1 VVTFPH
7 DEAGRTVNAPA
18 RQTAA
23 LAVAWS
29 GAVLFVLSLLFF
41 LYCYAFRFAAPAP
54 PGSAGGA
61 ALLNLVLFTV
71 FATHHSVL
79 ARSRVKARVRRV
91 LPAPLER
98 SAYTWVASVLFI
110 LVCAFWQPVPGE
122 LYQLTGAAGIGG
134 YAVQLLG
141 ILLTAR
147 SSARLDVLDLAG
159 VRPVLRAGSG
169 REAPRVPLETNGLY
183 GFVRHPVYFGW
194 VLFVFGAPHM
204 TMTRLVFAVTS
215 TAYLA
220 VAIPFEERGLVQTFG
235 PDYLAYRE
243 RVRWRMIPGIY

>member
-1 VVTFPH
+1 VVTFPR
-7 DEAGRTVNAPA
+7 DGAGRTVNTPT

-23 LAVAWS
+23 LVVAWS
-29 GAVLFVLSLLFF
+29 GAVLFALSLLFF
-41 LYCYAFRFAAPAP
+41 LYSYALRFGASAP
-54 PGSAGGA
+54 PGSARAA
-61 ALLNLVLFTV
+61 ALVNLLLFTV
-71 FATHHSVL
+71 FAAHHSVL
-79 ARSRVKARVRRV
+79 ARSRVKAGMRRV

-110 LVCAFWQPVPGE
+110 LVCAFWQAVPGE
-122 LYQLTGAAGIGG
+122 LYHLTGFAGIAG

-141 ILLTAR
+141 ILLTAG

-159 VRPVLRAGSG
+159 VRPVLRAGG
-169 REAPRVPLETNGLY
+169 GWDAARVPLETNGLY

-194 VLFVFGAPHM
+194 VLFVFGTPHM
-204 TMTRLVFAVTS
+204 TMTRLVFAVIS

-220 VAIPFEERGLVQTFG
+220 IAIPLEERGLVQTFG

-243 RVRWRMIPGIY
+243 RVRWRIIPGIY